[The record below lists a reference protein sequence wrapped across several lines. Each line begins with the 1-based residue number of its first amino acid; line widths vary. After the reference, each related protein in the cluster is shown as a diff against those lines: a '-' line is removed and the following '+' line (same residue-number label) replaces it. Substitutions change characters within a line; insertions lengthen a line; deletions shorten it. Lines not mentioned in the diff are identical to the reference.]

1 MGYELYRQLANQ
13 RPRRRKVK
21 GGTDCIDL
29 EEEDRNKL
37 TLDGK
42 LSKNCCSNKIFKIF
56 KIFKAII

>member
-21 GGTDCIDL
+21 GGLDCIDL
-29 EEEDRNKL
+29 EEEDKNKL

-42 LSKNCCSNKIFKIF
+42 LS
-56 KIFKAII
+56 